1 MKLKYFFGLLLS
13 ILFMTGCS
21 EDAIVGSLEEISVDQ
36 TFVSL
41 PTGDGK
47 VVVTIKASQAWEFMP
62 HYYKNAVYTK
72 NDHLDEM
79 TVLPNWLTASQ
90 VSGEAGETKVEFSA
104 KSCEYGR
111 EAEVMIRCGEKTQFI
126 NVRQGS
132 MDASKATCAEVIA
145 GADGKTYIA
154 SGTVTSIANTT
165 YGNWY
170 LNDGTGEVYIY
181 GTLDADGATKNF
193 TSLGIEVGDV
203 VTVQGPKTTYGTTVE
218 LVDVTVLKIEKAL
231 LKVMNQPE
239 AFASEGGEAT
249 IKVAYKGSGVFLNIP
264 EDCSWVNLKSMNYV
278 AGVPTK
284 LEKAPADTAIVTLSI
299 AENTGSARAADVII
313 SSKKDANSTDA
324 KVTISQ
330 LGLSGTK
337 DMPFTVAEA
346 IAFCQNLSAPT
357 TKDYY
362 IKGKISR
369 IKDAFTA
376 QYGNATFWISDD
388 GTCSVTAD
396 GKDTNDKGHDF
407 EVYRGLWL
415 GNQKWIEGNAAI
427 SEGDEVIICGQL
439 TNYNGLAET
448 NSGKAY
454 VYSINGVETD
464 ANGIGSQDAPFN
476 CIGAIVAAKVG
487 ISKKVYVS
495 GIVSELVKGG
505 FDPNYGNGS
514 FWMSDNGTKAGDLTV
529 DFEAYQVNYLGGA
542 KWTEEQPQIA
552 VGDKVTIY
560 GPLTTYNGTSETQ
573 GKGAAYIYS
582 LNGKTE

>member
-1 MKLKYFFGLLLS
+1 MRYLFGLLLS
-13 ILFMTGCS
+13 ALLFAGCS
-21 EDAIVGSLEEISVDQ
+21 EDAIVGPLEEITVDQ
-36 TFVSL
+36 TFVTLSMEGGSA
-41 PTGDGK
+41 T
-47 VVVTIKASQAWEFMP
+47 VTINSKEAWQMKQN
-62 HYYKNAVYTK
+62 YYKDAFYTK
-72 NDHLDEM
+72 KDHLDEM
-79 TVLPNWLTASQ
+79 TEMPSWLTASQ
-90 VSGEAGETKVEFSA
+90 LSGEAGETKLTLTASKVA
-104 KSCEYGR
+104 YGR
-111 EAEVMIRCGEKTQFI
+111 EAEIEIVSGSKHQFI
-126 NVRQGS
+126 KVRQGE
-132 MDASKATCAEVIA
+132 MTPEEATCAQVIA
-145 GADGKTYIA
+145 GADGKTFRVKGICHGIY
-154 SGTVTSIANTT
+154 NTQ

-170 LNDGTGEVYIY
+170 LMDETGDICIY
-181 GTLDADGATKNF
+181 GTLDKDGATKNF
-193 TSLGIEVGDV
+193 LSLGIEEGDM
-203 VTVQGPKTTYGTTVE
+203 VTVEGPKTTYGTTVE

-231 LKVMNQPE
+231 LKVMETPE
-239 AFASEGGEAT
+239 AFDSKGGEAT

-330 LGLSGTK
+330 LGISGTK

-415 GNQKWIEGNAAI
+415 GNQKWVEGNAAI

-476 CIGAIVAAKVG
+476 CVGAIVAAKVG

-542 KWTEEQPQIA
+542 KWTEEQLQIA
-552 VGDKVTIY
+552 VGDKVVIY
-560 GPLTTYNGTSETQ
+560 GPLTTYNDTSETQ
-573 GKGAAYIYS
+573 GKGAAYVYS

>member
-231 LKVMNQPE
+231 LKVTEEPKSV
-239 AFASEGGEAT
+239 AKEGGEAT
-249 IKVAYKGSGVFLNIP
+249 FKIAYKGNGIFLNIP
-264 EDCSWVNLKSMNYV
+264 EDCPWVNLKSMDYV

-284 LEKAPADTAIVTLSI
+284 LEKAPADTAIVTLTV
-299 AENTGSARAADVII
+299 AANTGAARAATVTV
-313 SSKKDANSTDA
+313 SSKKEKNSTDA
-324 KVTISQ
+324 KIIVSQ
-330 LGLSGTK
+330 EGAIQDVNCAQFNAQEDGEAQYKVRGIITSITNTTYGNLYINDGTGEVYVYGMLDAEGNTKNFLSLGLKVGDEVVLQSVKTSHNNSPQMK
-337 DMPFTVAEA
+337 NATLVSVVPHEVKTVAELKA
-346 IAFCQNLSAPT
+346 LPDDKDTYFLVTGTVCHAEEEG
-357 TKDYY
+357 TKFDLQ
-362 IKGKISR
+362 
-369 IKDAFTA
+369 T
-376 QYGNATFWISDD
+376 YGNF
-388 GTCSVTAD
+388 
-396 GKDTNDKGHDF
+396 
-407 EVYRGLWL
+407 GL
-415 GNQKWIEGNAAI
+415 Q
-427 SEGDEVIICGQL
+427 DETGII
-439 TNYNGLAET
+439 
-448 NSGKAY
+448 Y
-454 VYSINGVETD
+454 VYGVAD
-464 ANGIGSQDAPFN
+464 A
-476 CIGAIVAAKVG
+476 
-487 ISKKVYVS
+487 
-495 GIVSELVKGG
+495 
-505 FDPNYGNGS
+505 
-514 FWMSDNGTKAGDLTV
+514 
-529 DFEAYQVNYLGGA
+529 
-542 KWTEEQPQIA
+542 
-552 VGDKVTIY
+552 
-560 GPLTTYNGTSETQ
+560 
-573 GKGAAYIYS
+573 
-582 LNGKTE
+582 LNGKTKNFAATGVKEGDKITILAYKTSYKETIELVGQFIKKESAE